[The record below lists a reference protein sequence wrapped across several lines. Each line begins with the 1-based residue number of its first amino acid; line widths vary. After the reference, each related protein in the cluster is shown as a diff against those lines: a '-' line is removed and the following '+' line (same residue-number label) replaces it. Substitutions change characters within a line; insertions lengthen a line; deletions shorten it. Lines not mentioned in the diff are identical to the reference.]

1 MDYVLC
7 EVYSLFTVIIS
18 LSFPKDTVTNNE
30 MNLILSLEAI
40 TIDKKGMH

>member
-18 LSFPKDTVTNNE
+18 LSFTEDTVTNNE
-30 MNLILSLEAI
+30 MNLILLLEAI

>member
-18 LSFPKDTVTNNE
+18 LSFTEDTVTNNE